1 MCFLGPLAKFSDCR
15 SCVRWLMGGSVGG
28 WVGRGSLPGVQADS
42 ISPHRRRSR
51 LSSSGGGGGGAHH
64 QGFIKDQC
72 TDSNCIRRPSRKFLL
87 QVRIS
92 DLSHS
97 LLYLRAS

>member
-51 LSSSGGGGGGAHH
+51 LSSSGGGGGAHH

-72 TDSNCIRRPSRKFLL
+72 TDSNCIRRPARKFLL

>member
-15 SCVRWLMGGSVGG
+15 SCVRWLMGG
-28 WVGRGSLPGVQADS
+28 WVGHGSLPGVQADS

-51 LSSSGGGGGGAHH
+51 LSSSGGGGGAHH

-72 TDSNCIRRPSRKFLL
+72 TDSNCIRRPARKFLL
-87 QVRIS
+87 QVRIL